1 LKSIETNPRKEFFEF
16 WELSRGDFM
25 QIIGLASVVLFLASL
40 AAFLT
45 AFMYPS
51 YMTTGGVLGALFLAA
66 AAVILGISIRS
77 RNKTERI

>member
-1 LKSIETNPRKEFFEF
+1 
-16 WELSRGDFM
+16 M

-45 AFMYPS
+45 AFMYNN
-51 YMTTGGVLGALFLAA
+51 YMVSGGVIGALLLAA
-66 AAVILGISIRS
+66 AALILGISIRS

>member
-1 LKSIETNPRKEFFEF
+1 
-16 WELSRGDFM
+16 M

-45 AFMYPS
+45 AFMNPNFVQ
-51 YMTTGGVLGALFLAA
+51 TGG
-66 AAVILGISIRS
+66 ILGVVFLGVAALMLGVTIRR